1 MTDSSRYLDIFLRE
15 AGEQIAALQKGLLE
29 LERDPGDRTRVRELM
44 RFAHTVKGSAR
55 LLGYDGVGELGSRL
69 EDLLAEIAAGKRRAD
84 APTVDLL
91 LAGTDALARLVDAV
105 GRGEDSAFD
114 VAGFLAAF
122 DRGEVPAEGVAKSV
136 ERDEAG
142 FGDTV
147 RAGVKTLDRLLNRL
161 GELLIARSRIEE
173 RLAALKGMAAG
184 LDDAA
189 ATALRQFHR
198 DLEGEFRE
206 VSALAQELHGD
217 AMALRMLPLSTLTG
231 GFERM
236 VRDLAREEGKEVE
249 FRVTGSSVELDRAL
263 LEELRPVLLHLL
275 RNAVDHGIEP
285 QNERVLA
292 GKPLRGTITVSACH
306 EGNSVLIEV
315 RDDGRG
321 IDPVLV
327 REAAV
332 RKGIVSKEEAELLSD
347 EEARYLVMAPGFSTR
362 DFITDVSGRGV
373 GMDVVRQNV
382 ERVKGEFVLRSTPG
396 SFTVVSLRLPL
407 TLALLDAMLVRS
419 GGETYAFPLSF
430 VAESFKVAAGDIA
443 TAGGREVV
451 TLRGGTIPLVPLAS
465 LLGEGERPAL
475 PPSGRIE
482 AVVVRHREQ
491 LLACSVDRVIGST
504 EVVVKGVGEQLKE
517 ASSLSGATILG
528 DGTPAPILSVP
539 WLFSRAERG
548 VRTGFRQAA
557 AEQQAARTRGKIL
570 VVDDSLTTRAM
581 EQGILVSRGYATEV
595 AISGED
601 ALEKIRHQRFDLV
614 VTDIQM
620 PGIDGFE
627 LTRRLRAIPD
637 YREVPVIVVSSLA
650 KDEDKRQAMEA
661 GAQAYIVKGNFEQ
674 GTLLDAVEALIG

>member
-1 MTDSSRYLDIFLRE
+1 MTDKSRYLDIFLRE
-15 AGEQIAALQKGLLE
+15 AGEHVSGLQKGLLE
-29 LERDPGDRTRVRELM
+29 LERDPDDRTRIRELM
-44 RFAHTVKGSAR
+44 RNAHTVKGSAR
-55 LLGYDGVGELGSRL
+55 LLGYDGIGAVSSRL
-69 EDLLAEIAAGKRRAD
+69 EDLLDEIAAGKRRAD
-84 APTVDLL
+84 PPTVDLL
-91 LAGTDALARLVDAV
+91 LAGTDALARLLDAV

-114 VAGFLAAF
+114 IAGFLAAF
-122 DRGEVPAEGVAKSV
+122 DRGEIPVGGVTKS
-136 ERDEAG
+136 AG
-142 FGDTV
+142 ADDGAFGDTV

-161 GELLIARSRIEE
+161 GELLIGRRRIEE
-173 RLAALKGMAAG
+173 RLSSLGEIAEG
-184 LDDAA
+184 LDAA
-189 ATALRQFHR
+189 AAAALRQFHR
-198 DLEGEFRE
+198 GLEEEFRGI
-206 VSALAQELHGD
+206 SALAQELHGD
-217 AMALRMLPLSTLTG
+217 ALALRMLPLSTITD
-231 GFERM
+231 GFDRM
-236 VRDLAREEGKEVE
+236 VRDLAREQGKEVE
-249 FRVTGSSVELDRAL
+249 FRVTGGSVELDRAL

-285 QNERVLA
+285 QDDRILS
-292 GKPLRGTITVSACH
+292 GKPLRGTIAVAARH

-321 IDPVLV
+321 IDPIIV

-347 EEARYLVMAPGFSTR
+347 DEARYLVMAPGFSTR

-382 ERVKGEFVLRSTPG
+382 DRVKGEFVLRSAPG
-396 SFTVVSLRLPL
+396 SFTEIALKLPL
-407 TLALLDAMLVRS
+407 TLAVLDAMLVQS
-419 GGETYAFPLSF
+419 DGETYALPLAF
-430 VAESFKVAAGDIA
+430 VAESFKVAAGEIA

-451 TLRGGTIPLVPLAS
+451 TLRGTTIPLVPLAA
-465 LLGEGERPAL
+465 LLAPGERPSI

-482 AVVVRHREQ
+482 AIVVRYREQ
-491 LLACSVDRVIGST
+491 FLACSVDRVIGST
-504 EVVVKGVGEQLKE
+504 EVVVKGVGDQLKG

-539 WLFSRAERG
+539 WLFSRAEKG
-548 VRTGFRQAA
+548 VRTGYRQAA
-557 AEQQAARTRGKIL
+557 AELQAARTRGTIL

-581 EQGILVSRGYATEV
+581 EQGILVSRGYAAEV

-601 ALEKIRHQRFDLV
+601 ALEKIRRQQFDLV

-637 YREVPVIVVSSLA
+637 YREVPVIVVTSLSR
-650 KDEDKRQAMEA
+650 DDDKREAMEA